1 MSLLDAVPRGWAES
15 SLGKIADIRSGPSGA
30 AVRQQDRSEDGV
42 GMIAP
47 KDVRDGR
54 VHTDAVSRVRADV
67 AATLAPYTV
76 VVDDILVTR
85 TGTVG
90 RLAWVPASCDGW
102 LFSTGLMR
110 VRPYQVMS
118 RYLAYYLALPEAQ
131 EWVRRRAQ
139 GTAVPSIS
147 TAVLAGLP
155 VMLPPHQDQQEI
167 AAALALLDEQVEV
180 HDALSR
186 LAGRTRDRLAGMLM
200 RGERPGRLVLPG

>member
-1 MSLLDAVPRGWAES
+1 MSLLGVVPEGWAQS
-15 SLGKIADIRSGPSGA
+15 RLGDVADIRSGPSGA
-30 AVRQQDRSEDGV
+30 AVRPHDRSADGV

-54 VHTDAVSRVRADV
+54 VQTDAVSRVRADV
-67 AATLAPYTV
+67 AATLTPYTV

-90 RLAWVPASCDGW
+90 RLAWIPATCDGW

-110 VRPYQVMS
+110 VRPYQVVS

-131 EWVRRRAQ
+131 EWVRRRAR

-147 TAVLAGLP
+147 TVVLAGLP
-155 VMLPPHQDQQEI
+155 VVLPPHHYQQEI
-167 AAALALLDEQVEV
+167 AGALALLDEQVEV

-200 RGERPGRLVLPG
+200 RGESPGRLALPG